1 MDRIL
6 EWIAEN
12 PIYAGIMIACAVI
25 IIVLVILLIAH
36 SVRRSKRKKEK
47 EAQAE
52 AAAEANDLPASAET
66 DGSSAP
72 ATEKS
77 DVCAEEEPAEEE
89 PAEAAY
95 CAPAPLPAAADEDGE
110 EPAPSEADTT
120 AEVNAA
126 EEETSAEEAPAAAAD
141 GTAVETENAA
151 EPAPEETAPA
161 GKKEK
166 NAPAAKKTAK
176 AAAKK
181 PAKAEAEKERRT
193 AYTGKWLIFKRE
205 DKSCYFELRAS
216 NGEKLLRSLDYTSL
230 SGAKSAIN
238 TYKNNIAKDNI
249 TIEQSKAGQYYF
261 RLLSGSKQLLCTGE
275 TYSSRPACESAV
287 ESVKR
292 FAETAVVA
300 VAADEQAD

>member
-36 SVRRSKRKKEK
+36 SVRKSKRKKEK
-47 EAQAE
+47 EAQTE
-52 AAAEANDLPASAET
+52 AAAETNDLPASAET
-66 DGSSAP
+66 NGSSAP

-77 DVCAEEEPAEEE
+77 DVCAEEGPAD
-89 PAEAAY
+89 AAY
-95 CAPAPLPAAADEDGE
+95 SAPAPLPAAADEDGE
-110 EPAPSEADTT
+110 GPAPSEADT
-120 AEVNAA
+120 AADVNAA

-141 GTAVETENAA
+141 GAAVETENAA
-151 EPAPEETAPA
+151 EPAPKETAPA
-161 GKKEK
+161 GKKETG
-166 NAPAAKKTAK
+166 APAAKKTAK
-176 AAAKK
+176 TAAKK

-300 VAADEQAD
+300 VAADEQAE

>member
-52 AAAEANDLPASAET
+52 AAAETNDLPASAET

-77 DVCAEEEPAEEE
+77 DVCAEEGPAD
-89 PAEAAY
+89 AAY

-110 EPAPSEADTT
+110 GPAPSEADTA

-126 EEETSAEEAPAAAAD
+126 EEETSAEEAPTAAAD
-141 GTAVETENAA
+141 DAGEAENAA
-151 EPAPEETAPA
+151 EPAREETAPA
-161 GKKEK
+161 EKKET
-166 NAPAAKKTAK
+166 AAVKKTAK
-176 AAAKK
+176 PAAKK

-205 DKSCYFELRAS
+205 DKSCFFELRAS

-292 FAETAVVA
+292 FAETAVVT
-300 VAADEQAD
+300 VAADEQAE